1 MEHNT
6 DALETA
12 SPENILL
19 NTDKYPV
26 VLWHYISQNNK
37 KVMTFFFY
45 VKETESALPPELGS
59 VWGDE
64 EGFRSHPQRVFL

>member
-1 MEHNT
+1 MWADGAQHC

-26 VLWHYISQNNK
+26 VL
-37 KVMTFFFY
+37 
-45 VKETESALPPELGS
+45 
-59 VWGDE
+59 
-64 EGFRSHPQRVFL
+64 

>member
-37 KVMTFFFY
+37 KVMTFFFM
-45 VKETESALPPELGS
+45 
-59 VWGDE
+59 
-64 EGFRSHPQRVFL
+64 